1 MSKSVA
7 DMAYCFAVLRM
18 RCSAMC
24 RFQNICRWV
33 FSVAEDLQRLIC
45 SERLPETMFEDL
57 RRGICSERVLET
69 IFRKAMLN
77 MSCAE
82 LMCER
87 SCFFALIHE
96 HHTHIDVHGRH
107 GCVVVQLCTSPSV
120 FSEDRLCPCSICARW
135 SSSLLRRPSWSRIR
149 FAGVRIAFARN
160 CRTELGFCFALLV
173 AARLLQSGRPGPQS
187 QLSLGTLIRTHTPWT
202 FG

>member
-1 MSKSVA
+1 
-7 DMAYCFAVLRM
+7 
-18 RCSAMC
+18 
-24 RFQNICRWV
+24 
-33 FSVAEDLQRLIC
+33 
-45 SERLPETMFEDL
+45 
-57 RRGICSERVLET
+57 
-69 IFRKAMLN
+69 MLN

-120 FSEDRLCPCSICARW
+120 SSEDRLCPCSICARW

-173 AARLLQSGRPGPQS
+173 AARLLQSGRAGTPVTTFVGDADPDPHPVDIRMSISRHGPG
-187 QLSLGTLIRTHTPWT
+187 LIAILPRPDAKQYRAPIRNCSRRCRRLWP
-202 FG
+202 